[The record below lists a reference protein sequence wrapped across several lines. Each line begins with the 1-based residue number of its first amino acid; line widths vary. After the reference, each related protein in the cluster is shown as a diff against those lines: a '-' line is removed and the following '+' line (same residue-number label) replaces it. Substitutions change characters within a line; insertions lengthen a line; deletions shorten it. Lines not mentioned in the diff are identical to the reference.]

1 MAGKD
6 EDRMGDFSFR
16 MTSLVW
22 FKPWWKVFFRPF
34 IGWEGF
40 IRHPGLCPGFVLR
53 TACSHPAGVGSDTR
67 HRSLAIFSVGR
78 LFPDTHHDFAYGG
91 TWLLDFARNHHLG
104 LANPVECC
112 CSVCSR
118 DAFECECI
126 ELASF
131 RCETRRAAPCGRL
144 TGTSPYATG
153 RFACFPAE
161 IRP

>member
-67 HRSLAIFSVGR
+67 HRSLAIFLLAAYSPIPTTTSLTAAHGYSTLRAIITWVLPILLNVVVVFAVVMLLSV
-78 LFPDTHHDFAYGG
+78 
-91 TWLLDFARNHHLG
+91 N
-104 LANPVECC
+104 
-112 CSVCSR
+112 
-118 DAFECECI
+118 
-126 ELASF
+126 ASN
-131 RCETRRAAPCGRL
+131 
-144 TGTSPYATG
+144 
-153 RFACFPAE
+153 
-161 IRP
+161 